1 MRNTKSTTRKGKAV
15 RAAVAFIG
23 KSDAEPDANT
33 GPVHLCQGQL
43 DSRQIKNT
51 GRRIWSRLLLRFVP
65 VLGLAVGPAWGD
77 QTGSLAG
84 HVIDAE
90 SGQSVGWTT
99 VVIEGLERARMSDAE
114 GYFFFANVPPG
125 EHVLQSLHV
134 GYHEARFKVEVV
146 AGDTTHVDLVIGHES
161 LHIEAIVVEG
171 EAESALAPLQEPEV
185 VFSGSKLR
193 QNLSRTIAET
203 IDYEPGIAQRS
214 MGPAPARP
222 VLRGLGGDRL
232 LVIEDGER
240 TGDLSGTS
248 SDHAV
253 AIEPM
258 TTERIEIVRGPRTL
272 LYGSNALAGV
282 VNVVR
287 GYVPSERPDGFGGSV
302 TYQGESVNRGLSGGL
317 ALEQPLG
324 SLALR
329 FDSSLRNADDI
340 STPHGVLANTDIR
353 TGNAS
358 VGLSLVRPWGHV
370 GASGSLYDSDY
381 GIPPD
386 PEGGHPDGVSIDLQR
401 QHLEG
406 RGEIFTGPDWL
417 QRLELHHSFSRY
429 QHGEFEASGDLGMEF
444 GVLTHNSGALAHLD
458 RMGPFANG
466 AVGLWYEY
474 RNYAAAGLNF
484 TPPAEEYAG
493 ALFTYQEWEYGPW
506 AANAA
511 LRVDARRVEPREERD
526 SRRVGSIQTR
536 DFAGMSAGLSNHYR
550 ASSTLTLGTTLMR
563 TFRAPGIEELFSEGP
578 HLAAYS
584 YEVGNGT
591 LDSERGLGLELFA
604 DYDRGEGHL
613 HLAVF
618 RNAIN
623 GYIFPKNSGEH
634 SLRRADLFLYQT
646 VGERVLMYG
655 AEVSFDWHLSEPWK
669 VAGTLSYVRGRLI
682 DLDDEP
688 LPRLPPLQGHLG
700 LTCEPTEALSAT
712 IDVRLAAEQD
722 QVGEFEEPTEGYAV
736 LDLSSQY
743 YVQWGGRLHT
753 FALTLENATD
763 AVYRNHLNRVKEIL
777 PEPGRNLRLLHK
789 IFF

>member
-1 MRNTKSTTRKGKAV
+1 MR
-15 RAAVAFIG
+15 
-23 KSDAEPDANT
+23 
-33 GPVHLCQGQL
+33 LCVFL
-43 DSRQIKNT
+43 SLFLV
-51 GRRIWSRLLLRFVP
+51 S
-65 VLGLAVGPAWGD
+65 LAVGPASGSD
-77 QTGSLAG
+77 NQTGSLAG
-84 HVIDAE
+84 HVVDAE
-90 SGQSVGWTT
+90 SGQPVGWTT
-99 VVIEGLERARMSDAE
+99 VVIEGLERARVSDAE

-125 EHVLQSLHV
+125 AYVLQSLHV
-134 GYHEARFKVEVV
+134 GYHEARFEVEVV

-161 LHIEAIVVEG
+161 LHVEGILVEG
-171 EAESALAPLQEPEV
+171 ERTSPVSPLQTPEV

-214 MGPAPARP
+214 MGPAPSRP

-232 LVIEDGER
+232 LMVEDGER
-240 TGDLSGTS
+240 TGDLSGSS

-302 TYQGESVNRGLSGGL
+302 IYQGESVNRGLSGGL
-317 ALEQPLG
+317 TLEQGLG
-324 SLALR
+324 PLALR

-340 STPHGVLANTDIR
+340 ATPHGKLANTDIR

-406 RGEIFTGPDWL
+406 RGEILTGPDWL
-417 QRLELHHSFSRY
+417 QRLELHYSFSRY

-493 ALFTYQEWEYGPW
+493 ALFTYQEWEHGPW
-506 AANAA
+506 AINAA
-511 LRVDARRVEPREERD
+511 LRVDARRVKPREERD
-526 SRRVGSIQTR
+526 SRRVGRIQTR

-550 ASSTLTLGTTLMR
+550 ASSGLTLGTTLMR
-563 TFRAPGIEELFSEGP
+563 TFRPPGLEELFSEGP

-584 YEVGNGT
+584 YEVGNGA
-591 LDSERGLGLELFA
+591 LDSERGLGLELFV
-604 DYDRGEGHL
+604 DYHHEEGHV

-623 GYIFPKNSGEH
+623 GYIFPKNSGER
-634 SLRRADLFLYQT
+634 SLRRADLFLYRT
-646 VGERVLMYG
+646 VGERILMHG
-655 AEVSFDWHLSEPWK
+655 AEATFDWHVADHWK
-669 VAGTLSYVRGRLI
+669 AAGTLSYVRGHLI
-682 DLDDEP
+682 DLNDEP

-712 IDVRLAAEQD
+712 IALRLATEQNRI
-722 QVGEFEEPTEGYAV
+722 GEFEKPTEGYAV
-736 LDLSSQY
+736 LDFSGQY
-743 YVQWGGRLHT
+743 YAEWGGRLHT

>member
-1 MRNTKSTTRKGKAV
+1 MRFYVFLS
-15 RAAVAFIG
+15 
-23 KSDAEPDANT
+23 
-33 GPVHLCQGQL
+33 L
-43 DSRQIKNT
+43 
-51 GRRIWSRLLLRFVP
+51 
-65 VLGLAVGPAWGD
+65 VLVSLAVGPASGND
-77 QTGSLAG
+77 NQTGSLAG

-90 SGQSVGWTT
+90 SGQPVGWTT

-114 GYFFFANVPPG
+114 GYFIFANVPPG
-125 EHVLQSLHV
+125 AYVLQSLHV
-134 GYHEARFKVEVV
+134 GYHEARFEVEVV
-146 AGDTTHVDLVIGHES
+146 AGDTTHVDLVIGHGA
-161 LHIEAIVVEG
+161 LHVEEILVEG
-171 EAESALAPLQEPEV
+171 ERTSPVSPLQTPEV

-232 LVIEDGER
+232 LVVEDGER

-258 TTERIEIVRGPRTL
+258 TTKRIEVVRGPRTL

-287 GYVPSERPDGFGGSV
+287 GYVPSERPDGLGGSV

-317 ALEQPLG
+317 TLEQPLG
-324 SLALR
+324 PLALR

-340 STPHGVLANTDIR
+340 ATPHGKLANTDIR

-406 RGEIFTGPDWL
+406 RGEVVTGPDWL

-466 AVGLWYEY
+466 AIGLWYEY

-484 TPPAEEYAG
+484 TPPTEEYAG
-493 ALFTYQEWEYGPW
+493 ALFTYQEWEKDPW
-506 AANAA
+506 AVNAA
-511 LRVDARRVEPREERD
+511 LRVDARRIEPHEERD
-526 SRRVGSIQTR
+526 SRRVGRIQTR

-550 ASSTLTLGTTLMR
+550 PSPTLTLGTTLMR

-584 YEVGNGT
+584 YEVGNGA
-591 LDSERGLGLELFA
+591 LGRERGLGLELFA
-604 DYDRGEGHL
+604 DYHREEGHL

-618 RNAIN
+618 RNEIN
-623 GYIFPKNSGEH
+623 GYIFPKNSGER
-634 SLRRADLFLYQT
+634 SLRRADLFLYRT
-646 VGERVLMYG
+646 VGEHVLMHG
-655 AEVSFDWHLSEPWK
+655 AEANFDWHLAEPWK
-669 VAGTLSYVRGRLI
+669 MAGTLSYVRGRLI
-682 DLDDEP
+682 DLNDEP
-688 LPRLPPLQGHLG
+688 LSRLPPLQGHLG

-712 IDVRLAAEQD
+712 IDLRLAAEQS
-722 QVGEFEEPTEGYAV
+722 QTGEFEKPTEGYAV
-736 LDLSSQY
+736 LDFSGQY
-743 YVQWGGRLHT
+743 YAEWGGRLHT
-753 FALTLENATD
+753 FSLTLENATD

>member
-1 MRNTKSTTRKGKAV
+1 MR
-15 RAAVAFIG
+15 
-23 KSDAEPDANT
+23 
-33 GPVHLCQGQL
+33 LCVFL
-43 DSRQIKNT
+43 SLFLV
-51 GRRIWSRLLLRFVP
+51 S
-65 VLGLAVGPAWGD
+65 LAVGPASGSD
-77 QTGSLAG
+77 NQTGSLAG
-84 HVIDAE
+84 HVVDAE
-90 SGQSVGWTT
+90 SGQPVGWTT
-99 VVIEGLERARMSDAE
+99 VVIEELERARVSDAE
-114 GYFFFANVPPG
+114 GHFFFANVPLG
-125 EHVLQSLHV
+125 AYVLQSLHV
-134 GYHEARFKVEVV
+134 GYHEARFEVEVV

-161 LHIEAIVVEG
+161 LHVEGILVEG
-171 EAESALAPLQEPEV
+171 ERTSPVSPLQTPEV

-232 LVIEDGER
+232 LMVEDGER
-240 TGDLSGTS
+240 TGDLSGSS

-287 GYVPSERPDGFGGSV
+287 GYVPSEQPDGFGGSV
-302 TYQGESVNRGLSGGL
+302 IYQGESVNRGLSGGL
-317 ALEQPLG
+317 TLEQGLG
-324 SLALR
+324 PLALR

-340 STPHGVLANTDIR
+340 ATPHGKLANTDIR

-370 GASGSLYDSDY
+370 GASGSLYDSNY

-406 RGEIFTGPDWL
+406 RGEILTGPDWL

-458 RMGPFANG
+458 RMGSFANG
-466 AVGLWYEY
+466 AIGLWYEY

-493 ALFTYQEWEYGPW
+493 ALFTYQEWEHGPW
-506 AANAA
+506 AINAA
-511 LRVDARRVEPREERD
+511 LRVDARRVDPREERD
-526 SRRVGSIQTR
+526 SRRVGRIQTR
-536 DFAGMSAGLSNHYR
+536 DFAGVSAGLSNHYR
-550 ASSTLTLGTTLMR
+550 ASSGLTLGTTLMR
-563 TFRAPGIEELFSEGP
+563 TFRPPGLEELFSEGP

-584 YEVGNGT
+584 YEVGNGA

-604 DYDRGEGHL
+604 DYHHEEGHL
-613 HLAVF
+613 HLAFF
-618 RNAIN
+618 RNAID
-623 GYIFPKNSGEH
+623 GYIFPKNSGEP
-634 SLRRADLFLYQT
+634 SLRRADLFLYRT
-646 VGERVLMYG
+646 VGERVLMHG
-655 AEVSFDWHLSEPWK
+655 AEVTFDWHVADHWK
-669 VAGTLSYVRGRLI
+669 ATSTLSYVRGHLI
-682 DLDDEP
+682 DLNDEP

-712 IDVRLAAEQD
+712 IALRLATEQNRI
-722 QVGEFEEPTEGYAV
+722 GEFEKPTEGYAV
-736 LDLSSQY
+736 LDFSSQY
-743 YVQWGGRLHT
+743 YAQWGGRLHT

>member
-1 MRNTKSTTRKGKAV
+1 MR
-15 RAAVAFIG
+15 
-23 KSDAEPDANT
+23 
-33 GPVHLCQGQL
+33 LCVFL
-43 DSRQIKNT
+43 SLFLV
-51 GRRIWSRLLLRFVP
+51 S
-65 VLGLAVGPAWGD
+65 LAVGPASGSD
-77 QTGSLAG
+77 NQTGSLAG
-84 HVIDAE
+84 HVVDAE
-90 SGQSVGWTT
+90 SGQPVGWTT
-99 VVIEGLERARMSDAE
+99 VVIEGLERARVSDAE

-125 EHVLQSLHV
+125 AYVLQSLHV
-134 GYHEARFKVEVV
+134 GYHEARFEVEVV

-161 LHIEAIVVEG
+161 LHVEGILVEG
-171 EAESALAPLQEPEV
+171 ERTSPVSPLQTPEV

-214 MGPAPARP
+214 MGPAPSRP

-232 LVIEDGER
+232 LMVEDGER
-240 TGDLSGTS
+240 TGDLSGSS

-258 TTERIEIVRGPRTL
+258 TTERIEVVRGPRTL

-302 TYQGESVNRGLSGGL
+302 IYQGESVNRGLSGGL
-317 ALEQPLG
+317 TLEQGLG
-324 SLALR
+324 PLALR

-406 RGEIFTGPDWL
+406 RGEILTGPDWL

-458 RMGPFANG
+458 RMGSFANG
-466 AVGLWYEY
+466 AIGLWYEY

-493 ALFTYQEWEYGPW
+493 ALFTYQEWEHGPW
-506 AANAA
+506 AINAA
-511 LRVDARRVEPREERD
+511 LRVDARRVDPREERD
-526 SRRVGSIQTR
+526 SRRVGRIQTL

-550 ASSTLTLGTTLMR
+550 ASSGLTLGTTLMR
-563 TFRAPGIEELFSEGP
+563 TFRPPGLEELFSEGP

-584 YEVGNGT
+584 YEVGNGA
-591 LDSERGLGLELFA
+591 LDSERGLGLEMFV
-604 DYDRGEGHL
+604 DYHHEEGHL
-613 HLAVF
+613 HLAFF
-618 RNAIN
+618 RNAID
-623 GYIFPKNSGEH
+623 GYIFPKNSGEP

-646 VGERVLMYG
+646 VGERVLMHG
-655 AEVSFDWHLSEPWK
+655 AEATFDWHVADHWK
-669 VAGTLSYVRGRLI
+669 AAGTLSYVRGHLI
-682 DLDDEP
+682 DLNDEP

-712 IDVRLAAEQD
+712 IALRLATEQNRI
-722 QVGEFEEPTEGYAV
+722 GEFEKPTEGYAV
-736 LDLSSQY
+736 LDFSGQY
-743 YVQWGGRLHT
+743 YAEWGGRLHT

-777 PEPGRNLRLLHK
+777 PESGRNLRLLHK